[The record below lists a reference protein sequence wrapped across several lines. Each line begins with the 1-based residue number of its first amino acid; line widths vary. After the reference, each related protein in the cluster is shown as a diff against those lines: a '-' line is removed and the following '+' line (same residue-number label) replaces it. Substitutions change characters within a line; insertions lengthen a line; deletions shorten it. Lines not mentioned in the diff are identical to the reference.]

1 MDMLVVLA
9 RVLMEVAFGVKGH
22 VILMMMMMMM
32 MMAGDG
38 HAGGA
43 GRGVGGGGLR
53 GGGENAG
60 AGGLHLC
67 CRLPPLASAPR
78 LQQ

>member
-9 RVLMEVAFGVKGH
+9 RVLMEVASGVKGH
-22 VILMMMMMMM
+22 MILMMMM

-67 CRLPPLASAPR
+67 RRLPPLASAPR

>member
-1 MDMLVVLA
+1 MLVVLA
-9 RVLMEVAFGVKGH
+9 RVLIEVAFGVKGH
-22 VILMMMMMMM
+22 VILMMMMMMTL
-32 MMAGDG
+32 AGDG

-67 CRLPPLASAPR
+67 RRLPPLASAPR